1 MDYKQ
6 HQHTC
11 AVALGEDVFKIEN
24 YPEWLKSNNNKD
36 IIILEDCNKDQL
48 EDKYLY
54 WEHTINYKKYADT
67 EVQTGTK
74 KFRPRRRSV

>member
-1 MDYKQ
+1 MKNLLDDPDVLNLYKSIQ
-6 HQHTC
+6 S
-11 AVALGEDVFKIEN
+11 KKN
-24 YPEWLKSNNNKD
+24 YPEWLKSNNSKD

-67 EVQTGTK
+67 EVQTSTK